1 MKAYQS
7 VSTACHRCRYV
18 LESPHEVT
26 TFQYNPLNPDIII
39 GGCYNGQVVVWDT
52 SGTAAAAAAGSGGTA
67 GGAKGAA
74 DSGGSGGR
82 GVSKGGARSSSGAV
96 WEDGGESEA
105 VTPVIRHK

>member
-1 MKAYQS
+1 LRIS
-7 VSTACHRCRYV
+7 VQCICCRGRYV

-52 SGTAAAAAAGSGGTA
+52 SGTAAAAAAAGSGGQA
-67 GGAKGAA
+67 GGATGAA
-74 DSGGSGGR
+74 GSGGSCA
-82 GVSKGGARSSSGAV
+82 SKGGARSSSGSA

-105 VTPVIRHK
+105 VTHVIRHK

>member
-1 MKAYQS
+1 
-7 VSTACHRCRYV
+7 V

-52 SGTAAAAAAGSGGTA
+52 SSTAAAAAAAAA
-67 GGAKGAA
+67 GGNSSSSAGGRGG
-74 DSGGSGGR
+74 SRSGGGSGG
-82 GVSKGGARSSSGAV
+82 SSGGAV
-96 WEDGGESEA
+96 WDDGSETEA